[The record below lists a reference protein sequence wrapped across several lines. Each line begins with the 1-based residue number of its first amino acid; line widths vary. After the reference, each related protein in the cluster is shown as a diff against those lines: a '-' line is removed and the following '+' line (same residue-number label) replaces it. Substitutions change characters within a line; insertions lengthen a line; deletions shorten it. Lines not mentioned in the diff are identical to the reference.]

1 MCGITSIYNSKN
13 PVTRN
18 IMTRGMDVLAHR
30 GPDGEGFW
38 IAPDAKT
45 GLGHRRLSI
54 IDLATGAQP
63 LFNETG
69 DVIAVVNGEF
79 YGHEEIRTDLA
90 ARGHVF
96 KTKSDSEILIHLYEE
111 YGTDCLSHL
120 RGEFSF
126 ILIDTKQNR
135 LFAARDRFGIKPLCY
150 TVTPDGA
157 LMLASEAKALFA
169 MGAPAAW
176 DADSFYTSTSMQY
189 TLPGRTLFKDILQLK
204 PGHTLIASG
213 GSIKTACYWDMD
225 FLPESDTRQDEKEAA
240 EDIATALTEAVKLR
254 LAADVPVC
262 FHLSGGLDSSAIM
275 GLATHIAQKPLDA
288 FTVSFEHDGY
298 DEFSIAAETATHLGA
313 RLHAVRVTQDD
324 LIYGMEDAVYHGE
337 GLAINGHLASKF
349 LLNKAIRAA
358 GFKVAL
364 SGEGSDEIFA
374 GYPHMRQDLMQY
386 DAANDTAS
394 TAAQHQTLYATNQAS
409 AGVQLA
415 HGAGLSTDAVADA
428 LGFVPAFLQAK
439 ASLGQRMTA
448 LLDPAFAQNHGTKD
462 AYAGFMG
469 DSDLSQL
476 AGRHPV
482 NQSAWLW
489 SKTALANYI
498 LRTLGDGMEM
508 AQSVEGR
515 LPFLDHKLFDAV
527 RRLPMGMKIKGMV
540 EKHIL
545 RQAVKPHVTETVFKR
560 QKHPFMAPP
569 VSVFSNQKLMGYIQ
583 DHLASADFK
592 AVPFFDAAKAQKLLT
607 DLPAMSSTD
616 RTAAEPVLMMMLTAQ
631 LLQKRFGLAA

>member
-1 MCGITSIYNSKN
+1 MCGITGIYNSPQ
-13 PVTRN
+13 PVTRDLLK
-18 IMTRGMDVLAHR
+18 RGADALSHR

-38 IAPDAKT
+38 IASDAKS
-45 GLGHRRLSI
+45 GLAHRRLSI

-69 DVIAVVNGEF
+69 DIIAVVNGEF
-79 YGHEEIRTDLA
+79 YGHTDIRAALE
-90 ARGHVF
+90 ARGHRF
-96 KTKSDSEILIHLYEE
+96 KTKSDSEILVHLYEE

-126 ILIDTKQNR
+126 ILFDTTQNR

-157 LMLASEAKALFA
+157 LMMASEAKALFA
-169 MGAPAAW
+169 MGIPATW
-176 DADSFYTSTSMQY
+176 DADSFHTAACMQY

-204 PGHTLIASG
+204 PGHMLIAAG
-213 GSIKTACYWDMD
+213 DSIKTSCYWDMD
-225 FLPESDTRQDEKEAA
+225 FLPESETRQDEKEATEQIAA
-240 EDIATALTEAVKLR
+240 ELREAVRLR

-275 GLATHIAQKPLDA
+275 GIATDIAQKPLDA
-288 FTVSFEHDGY
+288 FTVSFDHDGY
-298 DEFSIAAETATHLGA
+298 DEFSIAKETATHLGA
-313 RLHAVRVTQDD
+313 HLHAVRVTQDD

-337 GLAINGHLASKF
+337 GLAINGHLASKY

-374 GYPHMRQDLMQY
+374 GYPHMRQDLMQFET
-386 DAANDTAS
+386 ANDTAS
-394 TAAQHQTLYATNQAS
+394 IAAQQQALYTTNQAS

-415 HGAGLSTDAVADA
+415 HGAGLPTEVVAQT

-439 ASLGQRMTA
+439 ASLGLRMSG
-448 LLDPAFAQNHGTKD
+448 LLDAGYAKKHGSID
-462 AYAGFMG
+462 RYAGFIAE
-469 DSDLSQL
+469 SDPAQL
-476 AGRHPV
+476 TGRHPV

-508 AQSVEGR
+508 AQSIEGR

-545 RQAVKPHVTETVFKR
+545 RQAVRPHVTETVFKR

-569 VSVFSNQKLMGYIQ
+569 VSVFNNKNLMTYLQ
-583 DHLASADFK
+583 DHIASAGFK
-592 AVPFFDAAKAQKLLT
+592 SVPFFDTAKAQKLLG
-607 DLPAMSSTD
+607 DLPAMPQTD

-631 LLQKRFGLAA
+631 LLQKRFGLSA